1 MTMCFYDDAPT
12 SESFEFILAWLSR
25 QLNNIIDLEVISLQF
40 YSAEITDKHLMG
52 ILDQLYYL
60 LEVKVLDL
68 NFRNNQISDKSLK
81 PFFLLLSKFS

>member
-1 MTMCFYDDAPT
+1 MYEGFEGRKSGRTIEEFYPM
-12 SESFEFILAWLSR
+12 IIR
-25 QLNNIIDLEVISLQF
+25 QLNNVIDLEAISLQF